1 MKHVQETAS
10 VKPKSNNKMTKVKKP
25 KLKKKKQ
32 KQNGIEIVP
41 KEETEPIPATR
52 TSDEPIP
59 KKVSTAL
66 TLPILYFRLHHSI
79 HFRTNG

>member
-1 MKHVQETAS
+1 MKHVRETAL
-10 VKPKSNNKMTKVKKP
+10 VKPKLNNKTNNVKKP

-41 KEETEPIPATR
+41 KEENEAIPATR

-59 KKVSTAL
+59 KKV
-66 TLPILYFRLHHSI
+66 RLQTFFCFLFS
-79 HFRTNG
+79 FTF

>member
-1 MKHVQETAS
+1 MK
-10 VKPKSNNKMTKVKKP
+10 KN

-41 KEETEPIPATR
+41 KEEIPATR

-59 KKVSTAL
+59 KKVK
-66 TLPILYFRLHHSI
+66 R
-79 HFRTNG
+79 